1 MNSLVWINK
10 MLFYTADVV
19 SQQGHVSGI
28 SWNGNKWKS
37 ILFQGFKMKFAIVGK
52 N

>member
-19 SQQGHVSGI
+19 SQQAHVAENSL
-28 SWNGNKWKS
+28 NGNK
-37 ILFQGFKMKFAIVGK
+37 
-52 N
+52 